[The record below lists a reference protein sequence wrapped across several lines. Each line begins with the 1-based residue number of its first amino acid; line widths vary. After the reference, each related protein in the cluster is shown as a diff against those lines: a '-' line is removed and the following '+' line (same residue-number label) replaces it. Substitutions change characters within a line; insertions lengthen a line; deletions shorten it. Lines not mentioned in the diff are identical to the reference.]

1 MESENKHSKA
11 TEALIVVSQTVFF
24 IVLFVFIKSYL
35 LDNFGIMN
43 DEESL
48 KKNALQ
54 IGAIYFSIIVFISV
68 IMIPLYHYEYAIIVI
83 IGVII
88 SISVIIF
95 QDIAKTLRGEN
106 KHKNNSKNEEK
117 QNNYIT
123 QKQTVSNKLVT
134 GLEF

>member
-1 MESENKHSKA
+1 
-11 TEALIVVSQTVFF
+11 
-24 IVLFVFIKSYL
+24 
-35 LDNFGIMN
+35 
-43 DEESL
+43 
-48 KKNALQ
+48 
-54 IGAIYFSIIVFISV
+54 
-68 IMIPLYHYEYAIIVI
+68 MIPLYHYEYAIIVI